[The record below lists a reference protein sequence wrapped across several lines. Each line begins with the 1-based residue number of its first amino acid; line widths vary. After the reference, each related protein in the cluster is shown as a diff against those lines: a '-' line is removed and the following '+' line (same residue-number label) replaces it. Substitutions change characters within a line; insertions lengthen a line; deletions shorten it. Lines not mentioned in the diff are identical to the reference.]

1 MLNKNKHKNN
11 LNISLKKSHICLF
24 GSLLIIL
31 GISIISYNHI
41 MKLKV
46 NLFSNMQLSMEEENN
61 IEEIIDSI
69 PNALELSKEETP
81 TVDNKKDNNTSSNKP
96 VDYSK
101 YLGVLEIPRIG
112 LKRGFYGTDSKYN
125 NINYNVTVVGGSTM
139 PDVVN
144 GNLILMA
151 HSGDAYISYF
161 AYLYL
166 LKVGN
171 LAYVTYQ
178 GTTYKY
184 QVVNIY
190 NIPKNG
196 TAIINRNKERTTL
209 TLITCTKDSD
219 TEQTVYILERI

>member
-1 MLNKNKHKNN
+1 MLNKNKNKF
-11 LNISLKKSHICLF
+11 NISVKKSHICLF

-31 GISIISYNHI
+31 GISIMLSNHI
-41 MKLKV
+41 MKLKI
-46 NLFSNMQLSMEEENN
+46 NLFSDMQLSMEEENN

-69 PNALELSKEETP
+69 PNALEISKEEVSITEN
-81 TVDNKKDNNTSSNKP
+81 TQTDDNSSSNNI
-96 VDYSK
+96 DYSK

-139 PDVVN
+139 PDVEN

-171 LAYVTYQ
+171 VAYVTYQ

-184 QVVNIY
+184 QIVNIY